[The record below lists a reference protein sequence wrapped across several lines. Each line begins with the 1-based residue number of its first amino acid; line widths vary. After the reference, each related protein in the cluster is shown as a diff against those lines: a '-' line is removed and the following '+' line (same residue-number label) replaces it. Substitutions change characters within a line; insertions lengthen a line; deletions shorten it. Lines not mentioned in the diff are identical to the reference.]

1 MEGPI
6 LGVDIAK
13 QSFQVSLLAEGKI
26 YRREFRNQA
35 GGFEELSI
43 WLDRH
48 KVKQCRACMEATNT
62 FWEELARYL
71 HQHGHLVSVVN
82 PARIRH
88 YARSKLARN
97 KTDKLDADLIADF
110 CASQK
115 PDLWEPLAPEIR
127 ELQALLRHLED
138 LKAMRSEVSTRLS
151 NGVSSESIRTMLQE
165 HLAFIDRQIKDL
177 NKQIEQ
183 HIDQHPGLKQ
193 QRDLLTSIP
202 GIGQLTAAKLL
213 SENIQAFESTR
224 ALAAYA
230 GLNPQ
235 VGNSGISVRQRPKLS
250 KIGNSH
256 LRKALYFPA
265 INAKRYN
272 PTIQVFCGRLK
283 ERDKHNMTIVGA
295 AMRKL
300 LCLSLGV
307 LKSGVPFDPN
317 YRSPAIIT
325 P

>member
-1 MEGPI
+1 
-6 LGVDIAK
+6 
-13 QSFQVSLLAEGKI
+13 VSLLAGGKVR
-26 YRREFRNQA
+26 RREFRNQA

-43 WLDRH
+43 WLRKH
-48 KVKQCRACMEATNT
+48 KVKQCHACMEATNI

-71 HQHGHLVSVVN
+71 NEQGHLVSVVN

-88 YARSKLARN
+88 YSRSKLARN

-110 CASQK
+110 CATQK
-115 PDLWEPLAPEIR
+115 PDPWEPPAAEIR

-151 NGVSSESIRTMLQE
+151 NGVSSGSVRTLLQE
-165 HLAFIDRQIKDL
+165 HLAFLDRQIADL
-177 NKQIEQ
+177 NKQIDQ
-183 HIDQHPGLKQ
+183 YIDQHPGLKQ

-202 GIGQLTAAKLL
+202 GIGELTAAKLL
-213 SENIQAFESTR
+213 SENIQAFDSTR

-235 VGNSGISVRQRPKLS
+235 VGNSGTSVRQRPKLS

-265 INAKRYN
+265 ISAMRYN
-272 PTIQVFCGRLK
+272 PTLQVFCDRLR
-283 ERDKHNMTIVGA
+283 ERDKHNMAIIGA

-317 YRSPAIIT
+317 YRSPALVS